1 MLVLLLSSCSRLGL
15 RRRWR
20 WWTLAGV
27 GLATA
32 LASGCGGSNPDPDL
46 LVLPPSSV
54 EALAPSAAISTAVA
68 NPAPEPPGPARLAP
82 AALASPPADLASA
95 PPAVEVPVILKPELD
110 PVPTTGP
117 APLPEPELL
126 PEPVPV
132 SLAEVGAVPEPAEAV
147 VTDTPDDHGH
157 EHPEPNPAPEPGPAP
172 PPLASLLPPP
182 VGELIL
188 LAENTE
194 ETFIDG
200 SGWVEARYQPIE
212 VEIGAQ
218 LSVPDGDGSTVVT
231 RMVDLEHNGLW
242 DIYECDV
249 HEAYGGPPG
258 TGWEFAGYAYR
269 DPDGRFRLVVGSA
282 RPVGPCGP

>member
-1 MLVLLLSSCSRLGL
+1 MLVLFLSSCSRLGL

-27 GLATA
+27 GLATM
-32 LASGCGGSNPDPDL
+32 LAGGCGGSNPDPDL
-46 LVLPPSSV
+46 LVLPPSSA
-54 EALAPSAAISTAVA
+54 EALAPSAAVSTTVA
-68 NPAPEPPGPARLAP
+68 TPAPEPTGPAPLAP
-82 AALASPPADLASA
+82 IDPAPITADLVPA
-95 PPAVEVPVILKPELD
+95 PPAVEIPVILKPELD
-110 PVPTTGP
+110 PTPTTE
-117 APLPEPELL
+117 PEPRPDPA
-126 PEPVPV
+126 PEPV
-132 SLAEVGAVPEPAEAV
+132 SLVEVGAVPEPAEAV
-147 VTDTPDDHGH
+147 VTDTPADHGH

-172 PPLASLLPPP
+172 EPLPPASSLPPP

-212 VEIGAQ
+212 VEIGAH
-218 LSVPDGDGSTVVT
+218 LSMPGGDGSTIVT

-242 DIYECDV
+242 DIYRCDV

-258 TGWEFAGYAYR
+258 TGWEFVGYAYR
-269 DPDGRFRLVVGSA
+269 DQDGRFRLVVGSS